1 MNGPH
6 DVVVRPVR
14 FTDGVAAMR
23 AFLETVGLSARIES
37 TGGRWVDMVA
47 GSGMVALHSAADS
60 EGGVPAGETRL
71 SFECRDSEQLAQTL
85 RRNGFPDAHWV
96 DETYSRT
103 VFVTDPDGVEL
114 AADQVQDD
122 LYGYRA
128 VGPEMP
134 DAGTLAVLPV
144 RSTIDQVAMAR
155 LLGVLGLRPR
165 SAGTRERWWVLE
177 GAGLVALHA
186 TGADES
192 GRTAL
197 AFETREPLAAVASRL
212 VAAGYG
218 DAQVG
223 PEDFGE
229 SLRVTDPDRQ
239 QVVVHHPPQTP

>member
-1 MNGPH
+1 MSGLG

-71 SFECRDSEQLAQTL
+71 SFECRDAEQLAQTL

-128 VGPEMP
+128 AGPGMP
-134 DAGTLAVLPV
+134 DADTLAVLPV
-144 RSTIDQVAMAR
+144 RFTADQAAMAR
-155 LLGVLGLRPR
+155 LLILRIAPPR
-165 SAGTRERWWVLE
+165 RRLDGRVAGARGRRPGRPARHQRRREW
-177 GAGLVALHA
+177 
-186 TGADES
+186 T
-192 GRTAL
+192 
-197 AFETREPLAAVASRL
+197 
-212 VAAGYG
+212 
-218 DAQVG
+218 
-223 PEDFGE
+223 

-239 QVVVHHPPQTP
+239 QVVVHHPPQAP